1 VANILYQKVYFG
13 ETEVMAKAKKLVPQG
28 FFTISKITWKKMICT
43 PVSERVLILSDSK
56 AMRIT

>member
-1 VANILYQKVYFG
+1 
-13 ETEVMAKAKKLVPQG
+13 MAKAKKLVPQG